1 MSRPPTRPNFRPA
14 RTPLAWAL
22 LGLVLLSGAT
32 TEDASVLDAR
42 RKKIEN
48 LSQPNL
54 NQLKRNYETYLK
66 LPPERRA
73 QLARLD
79 DDLGQDAKSGGHLG
93 KLLDQYNA
101 WLFKLSPFD
110 RDKLLNTP
118 DPGERAELVQKLLQ
132 DQKQRVARAAR
143 APLLALLSTRL
154 DSAPLLSTKDLDLVF
169 AAVEQ
174 SYLKEDSK
182 ERFAKSMP
190 PRVRHVE
197 VVRAVIEQLREEREA
212 KTKMRPRETALVETI
227 LDAMPNEAVKNQITR
242 SGMPAQTRRQ
252 LGQALGRS
260 LLAEWKPELDEA
272 VVTPAQIEEL
282 TNKWIAGVTPER
294 LENVQ
299 QRLQSPNGKKFAA
312 VVIALQNSPKLKKAR
327 QPIMWLLRSFPSPAG
342 NRGNRG
348 TSPSGSAGKSTTK
361 AANHPAEDAEN

>member
-1 MSRPPTRPNFRPA
+1 MSHHPARRNFRPA

-42 RKKIEN
+42 RKQIEN
-48 LSQPNL
+48 LSQSNL

-66 LPPERRA
+66 LPAERRA

-79 DDLGQDAKSGGHLG
+79 DELAQDAKNGGHLG

-101 WLFKLSPFD
+101 WLSKLSPFD
-110 RDKLLNTP
+110 RDKLLNTS
-118 DPGERAELVQKLLQ
+118 DAGERAELVQKLLQ
-132 DQKQRVARAAR
+132 EQRQRVARAAR
-143 APLLALLSTRL
+143 APLLALLNTRL
-154 DSAPLLSTKDLDLVF
+154 DSAPFLSTKDLDVVF

-174 SYLKEDSK
+174 NYLKEDSK
-182 ERFAKSMP
+182 ERLAKSMP

-197 VVRAVIEQLREEREA
+197 VVRAVIEQLREERDA

-227 LDAMPNEAVKNQITR
+227 LDAIPNEVVKSQITR
-242 SGMPAQTRRQ
+242 SGVAAQTRRQ

-260 LLAEWKPELDEA
+260 LLAEWKPELEKA
-272 VVTPAQIEEL
+272 VVTPAQIEDL
-282 TNKWIAGVTPER
+282 TSKWLASVPPER

-299 QRLQSPNGKKFAA
+299 QRLQSPTGKKFVAS
-312 VVIALQNSPKLKKAR
+312 VLALQNSPPLKKAR
-327 QPIMWLLRSFPSPAG
+327 QPVMWLLRSFPSPAS
-342 NRGNRG
+342 NRGSRG
-348 TSPSGSAGKSTTK
+348 ANQPGSSGKPTAK

>member
-1 MSRPPTRPNFRPA
+1 MSRPPARRNFRPA
-14 RTPLAWAL
+14 RAPLAWTL

-32 TEDASVLDAR
+32 TEDAIMLDAR

-73 QLARLD
+73 QLSHLD
-79 DDLGQDAKSGGHLG
+79 DELVQDAKNGGHLR

-110 RDKLLNTP
+110 RDKLLNTT

-132 DQKQRVARAAR
+132 EQKQRVARAAR

-154 DSAPLLSTKDLDLVF
+154 DSAPLLSTKDLDVVL

-174 SYLKEDSK
+174 NYLKEDSK
-182 ERFAKSMP
+182 ERFASSMP

-197 VVRAVIEQLREEREA
+197 VVRAVIKQLREEREA

-227 LDAMPNEAVKNQITR
+227 LDAIPNEAAKNQITR

-272 VVTPAQIEEL
+272 VVSPAQIEEL
-282 TNKWIAGVTPER
+282 SNKWIAGVTPER

-299 QRLQSPNGKKFAA
+299 QRLQSLNGKKFVA

-342 NRGNRG
+342 DRGNRG
-348 TSPSGSAGKSTTK
+348 AGQSGSAGKSAAK

>member
-1 MSRPPTRPNFRPA
+1 MSRPPARRNFRPA
-14 RTPLAWAL
+14 RRPLAWAL

-32 TEDASVLDAR
+32 TEDASVLESR

-48 LSQPNL
+48 LSQSDL
-54 NQLKRNYETYLK
+54 NRLKRNYETYLK

-73 QLARLD
+73 QLAHLD
-79 DDLGQDAKSGGHLG
+79 DELGQDAKNGGHLG
-93 KLLDQYNA
+93 KLLDQYNE

-132 DQKQRVARAAR
+132 EQKQRVARAAR
-143 APLLALLSTRL
+143 APLLALVNTRL
-154 DSAPLLSTKDLDLVF
+154 DSAPLLSTKDLDVVF

-174 SYLKEDSK
+174 NYLREDSK
-182 ERFAKSMP
+182 EPFAKSMP
-190 PRVRHVE
+190 PRVRHLE
-197 VVRAVIEQLREEREA
+197 VVRAVIEQLREERDA

-227 LDAMPNEAVKNQITR
+227 LDAIPNEAVKKQITR
-242 SGMPAQTRRQ
+242 GGIPAQTRRQ

-260 LLAEWKPELDEA
+260 LLAEWKPELEEA

-282 TNKWIAGVTPER
+282 TNKWLASITPER
-294 LENVQ
+294 LENMQ
-299 QRLQSPNGKKFAA
+299 QRLQSPNGKKFVAA
-312 VVIALQNSPKLKKAR
+312 VIALQNSPKLKKAR
-327 QPIMWLLRSFPSPAG
+327 QPIMWLLRSFPNPAANRA
-342 NRGNRG
+342 NRGA
-348 TSPSGSAGKSTTK
+348 SPSGSAGKSAAK